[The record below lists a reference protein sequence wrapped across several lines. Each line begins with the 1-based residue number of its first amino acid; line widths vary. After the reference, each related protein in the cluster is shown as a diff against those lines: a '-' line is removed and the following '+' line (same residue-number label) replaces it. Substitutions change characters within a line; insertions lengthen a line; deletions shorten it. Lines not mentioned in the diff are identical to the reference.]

1 MLILDLKRA
10 FDLVSHKIL
19 LNKLELYRCHES
31 ALKWFQSYLT
41 NRIQRTT
48 FKEYTSSPGFISL
61 GVPQGSVLGPLLFI
75 IFLSDLPLAID
86 SSVDLYADGSAI
98 ITNGKTV
105 KDVEARLQIVA
116 DDVGKWCKE
125 NNMAINCNKSKVML
139 VSTKKRVSHI
149 GSPDLILKYMKSFLR
164 TLTHTKYLV

>member
-1 MLILDLKRA
+1 M
-10 FDLVSHKIL
+10 
-19 LNKLELYRCHES
+19 
-31 ALKWFQSYLT
+31 
-41 NRIQRTT
+41 
-48 FKEYTSSPGFISL
+48 
-61 GVPQGSVLGPLLFI
+61 
-75 IFLSDLPLAID
+75 
-86 SSVDLYADGSAI
+86 
-98 ITNGKTV
+98 
-105 KDVEARLQIVA
+105 QIVA

>member
-1 MLILDLKRA
+1 M
-10 FDLVSHKIL
+10 
-19 LNKLELYRCHES
+19 
-31 ALKWFQSYLT
+31 
-41 NRIQRTT
+41 
-48 FKEYTSSPGFISL
+48 
-61 GVPQGSVLGPLLFI
+61 LFI